1 MPACLL
7 PFLRRAC
14 ILQRQVL
21 NQSLVRQPDAD
32 SHCDKQ
38 AASSMAR
45 DSLQHSPEDE
55 VKLLLHELALQSPT
69 FVLGLLH
76 SQPSF
81 QTLYDRW
88 TTLPSMASRKAL
100 DQSFTQ
106 QEQMQ
111 AGPRLM
117 QLPHLFQDLFLHL
130 AEAQCGQC
138 RQRPKLPCLC
148 LQCGAFMCAGDPTCR
163 HPGGQG
169 LCKPHATACGGGTC
183 AFLLLTVTKVLL
195 MSASRACLSPSPYLD
210 DHGEEDINLTRGRPL
225 YLNLQRWQRLN
236 EVWAAGAF
244 DFDSPTFHAAFG
256 GTSRRAAHSW

>member
-1 MPACLL
+1 M
-7 PFLRRAC
+7 
-14 ILQRQVL
+14 Q
-21 NQSLVRQPDAD
+21 
-32 SHCDKQ
+32 
-38 AASSMAR
+38 AR

-117 QLPHLFQDLFLHL
+117 QLPHLFQVIQSKCVSICGIRPAFACPHKALMQPVSIFG
-130 AEAQCGQC
+130 ASAQ
-138 RQRPKLPCLC
+138 
-148 LQCGAFMCAGDPTCR
+148 AG
-163 HPGGQG
+163 
-169 LCKPHATACGGGTC
+169 
-183 AFLLLTVTKVLL
+183 
-195 MSASRACLSPSPYLD
+195 
-210 DHGEEDINLTRGRPL
+210 
-225 YLNLQRWQRLN
+225 
-236 EVWAAGAF
+236 
-244 DFDSPTFHAAFG
+244 
-256 GTSRRAAHSW
+256 